1 MGLPL
6 RVSSA
11 SPHNE
16 TPRIY
21 SLQTAAAAPPIQ
33 RRPIDGAPFG
43 SYHHRAGILTGFP
56 NFGHSELPQALG
68 SPNPQLTN
76 VAEESLLYS
85 GSGIL
90 ILILLLLTP

>member
-6 RVSSA
+6 RASPA

-16 TPRIY
+16 TPQIY

-33 RRPIDGAPFG
+33 RRRRNGMPFG
-43 SYHHRAGILTGFP
+43 AYHHRTGILTGFP
-56 NFGHSELPQALG
+56 NFGHSDLPQALG

-90 ILILLLLTP
+90 IPILLLLTP